1 MVGASSIEAER
12 MHRPMAGLFQ
22 DVTLQAM
29 ENYMTR
35 LSKRQQVVASNIA
48 NIDTPGYKTKDI
60 SFYATM
66 EELLSDPSSG
76 LSGLHPEQTQ
86 EWSFAPPEPEVFEV
100 SGLPMRPDQNNV
112 DIDREMLKLGETSF
126 GYSMM
131 AQLLRLKFRT
141 ISSSINGGS
150 AS

>member
-1 MVGASSIEAER
+1 MERLKAELIQDPTIE
-12 MHRPMAGLFQ
+12 
-22 DVTLQAM
+22 AM

-66 EELLSDPSSG
+66 DELLPGPSSG
-76 LSGLHPEQTQ
+76 MKASRPEHLE
-86 EWSFAPPEPEVFEV
+86 EWRFAPVEAQIFEV
-100 SGLPMRPDQNNV
+100 QDLPARSERNNV
-112 DIDREMLKLGETSF
+112 DIDREMVKLGETSF

-131 AQLLRLKFRT
+131 ALLLRSKLRT
-141 ISSSINGGS
+141 IATAINEGKVG
-150 AS
+150 